1 MSDPTGSIAVEKRP
15 FGNGSLIKKIVIGLV
30 VLTALWVLCQLTVLQ
45 EDRIIYEWQFEV
57 VGKNMPF
64 LLQGII
70 LTVSVTVVTMIIG
83 LILGM
88 IAALARLSGNRWMG
102 GVAYAYVEF
111 FRTTPLL
118 VQLIWVYY
126 CLPILFNLS
135 FDPFISS
142 CIALGL
148 NVGAFLSE
156 IFRAGITSIP
166 KGQTEAAL
174 ALGMTSTQTM
184 RRIILPQAITRM
196 LPPIGSTWISLFKD
210 SSLVSTIALADLTYQ
225 GRVLATFTYR
235 PMEVLT
241 TVAVLY
247 FVLTYPQSILVNWMH
262 RKYLAAE

>member
-1 MSDPTGSIAVEKRP
+1 MARKIAIA
-15 FGNGSLIKKIVIGLV
+15 LIVLV
-30 VLTALWVLCQLTVLQ
+30 ALWVVCQLTVLR
-45 EDRIIYEWQFEV
+45 EDRVVYEWSFNV
-57 VGKNMPF
+57 VWKNMPF
-64 LLQGII
+64 LLQGIVM
-70 LTVSVTVVTMIIG
+70 TVSVTVVTMIIG
-83 LILGM
+83 TVLGM
-88 IAALARLSGNRWMG
+88 VAALARLSGNRWLG
-102 GVAYAYVEF
+102 APAYAYVEF

-156 IFRAGITSIP
+156 IFRAGITSIA

-174 ALGMTSTQTM
+174 ALGMTRTQVM

-225 GRVLATFTYR
+225 GRVLAAFTYR
-235 PMEVLT
+235 PLEVFT
-241 TVAVLY
+241 TIAVLY

-262 RKYLAAE
+262 RKYLASE